1 MVVGAGCWVLNAIGS
16 RNDVNAKKVVEV
28 KVEVEVEVKVEAVA
42 DE

>member
-1 MVVGAGCWVLNAIGS
+1 MVVGATECWVLNAIGS

-28 KVEVEVEVKVEAVA
+28 KVEVEVEVVA